1 MRWISLKD
9 APALIGGN
17 SRREELGLAG
27 AAGDVSARLRHENG
41 TSSPMRC
48 QLWLLTDLIDW
59 GRSSI
64 RWPRHPYNPR
74 GPYNPAFRQY
84 EGTTY
89 YPVAIEIDRL
99 SLIET
104 FGEPVE
110 KAVRPAARRAWRG
123 IDDAPLIARMRELV
137 QSRRAQSRLAAAQSW
152 RPRRSGTAASN
163 PRLPACIASTRSR
176 SLQRSSSV
184 VSQK

>member
-9 APALIGGN
+9 APALIGGD

-64 RWPRHPYNPR
+64 RWPRHPS
-74 GPYNPAFRQY
+74 
-84 EGTTY
+84 TS
-89 YPVAIEIDRL
+89 I
-99 SLIET
+99 
-104 FGEPVE
+104 
-110 KAVRPAARRAWRG
+110 
-123 IDDAPLIARMRELV
+123 
-137 QSRRAQSRLAAAQSW
+137 
-152 RPRRSGTAASN
+152 RRSTAKLPTTSCSE
-163 PRLPACIASTRSR
+163 PRPLP
-176 SLQRSSSV
+176 
-184 VSQK
+184 